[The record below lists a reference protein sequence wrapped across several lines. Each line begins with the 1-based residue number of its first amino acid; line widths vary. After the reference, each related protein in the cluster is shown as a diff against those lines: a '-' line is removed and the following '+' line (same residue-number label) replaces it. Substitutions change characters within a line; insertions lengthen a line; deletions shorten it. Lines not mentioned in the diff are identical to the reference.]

1 MGIGLPAHNCG
12 SGRDTA
18 FVFTLVDFFSWL
30 SSGGDGIGGGGPRVG
45 ERGARVRLE
54 TDRLV
59 FELLFLKIIMVL
71 TYYCSDIT
79 SYFNASFY

>member
-1 MGIGLPAHNCG
+1 MEIGLPALNCE
-12 SGRDTA
+12 SGRDTS
-18 FVFTLVDFFSWL
+18 FVFTLVDFCSWL

-59 FELLFLKIIMVL
+59 FELLFLKIKMVL
-71 TYYCSDIT
+71 KFYCYILSGM
-79 SYFNASFY
+79 FYK